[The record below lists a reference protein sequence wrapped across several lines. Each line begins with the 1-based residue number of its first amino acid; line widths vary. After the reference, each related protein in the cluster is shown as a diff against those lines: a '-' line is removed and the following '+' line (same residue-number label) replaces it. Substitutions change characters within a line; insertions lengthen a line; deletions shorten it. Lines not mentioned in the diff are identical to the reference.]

1 MMLAPINLEFISGV
15 VAAAMFL
22 SSRAVSALGS
32 IALAAGFM
40 FVFVFSGADR
50 SESWL
55 VGFAIAALVPWLCR
69 LENDGAFQVPRW
81 LVFGGAASYAIY
93 LVHNPLLSV
102 LSRLMSQYDIGWA
115 LPLVLSTLIS
125 AVAGALWYLA
135 WEKPIMKLVKS
146 VR

>member
-102 LSRLMSQYDIGWA
+102 LSRLMSQYDIGCA